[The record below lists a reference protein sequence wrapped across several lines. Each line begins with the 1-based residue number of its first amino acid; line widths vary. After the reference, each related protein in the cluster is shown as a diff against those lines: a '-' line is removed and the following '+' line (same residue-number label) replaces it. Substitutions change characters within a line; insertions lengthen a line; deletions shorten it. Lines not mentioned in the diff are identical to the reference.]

1 MLLLHYDLA
10 IGCWLLTSAQGRNCT
25 YDLRVFTP
33 MLYLTEL
40 LVHGGEGRI
49 FTCNLGL
56 NGRALVVE
64 LPPRVV
70 KTFTY

>member
-1 MLLLHYDLA
+1 
-10 IGCWLLTSAQGRNCT
+10 
-25 YDLRVFTP
+25 